1 MIQEPLE
8 SAMTARLAE
17 RFLEDTEQWGAQR
30 WNERLQ
36 QSLALAK
43 GSRPDLRFVFPSVGW
58 TDLNPSGLNLES
70 LDPGSG
76 VFEWPPTLWEGLGSY
91 EQWLETSCWARAAL
105 NPPLFVRLFEG
116 LKNRPAEF
124 WMTPPPFK
132 GPRDPWGEA
141 LDLIPTAA
149 DSWLPAWKVFLENG
163 YRPRPADGRLHEFLV
178 IDEEEIIGVA
188 LRHGLDPRSKD
199 GQGRSWLEA
208 ALEHNAIHNVVQ
220 LVLHDHTLAKEPAS
234 QGGTLFYDTLRALSS
249 WDDPLGIRPELQ
261 GRVRQALKTL
271 QASRR
276 QEQLEE
282 SFGLAPM
289 GGRTR
294 L

>member
-36 QSLALAK
+36 QSLTLSK
-43 GSRPDLRFVFPSVGW
+43 EGRPDLRFVFPSVAW
-58 TDLNPSGLNLES
+58 PNLDTSELNLES
-70 LDPGSG
+70 LDPGKG
-76 VFEWPPTLWEGLGSY
+76 LFEWPQTLWEGLGSY

-105 NPPLFVRLFEG
+105 NPVLFVRLFQG
-116 LKNRPAEF
+116 LKSKPAEF
-124 WMTPPPFK
+124 WMAPPPFK

-149 DSWLPAWKVFLENG
+149 DCWLPVWRVFLESG
-163 YRPRPADGRLHEFLV
+163 YRPRPADGRMHEFLV

-188 LRHGLDPRSKD
+188 LRHGLDPKSKD

-208 ALEHNAIHNVVQ
+208 ALEHHSIHNVVQ
-220 LVLHDHTLAKEPAS
+220 LVLHDPALAKEPAS
-234 QGGTLFYDTLRALSS
+234 QGGTLFYDTLKELSS
-249 WDDPLGIRPELQ
+249 WDDPWDLRPELQ
-261 GRVRQALKTL
+261 NRVQQALKKL

-282 SFGLAPM
+282 SFRPVPVGE
-289 GGRTR
+289 RQR